1 MTPRRY
7 AVVGAGI
14 VGLAVARRILE
25 CTPDAQVTVLEK
37 EDRVGAHQS
46 SHNSGVIHAGLYYR
60 PGSLKAELTR
70 RGRHLLT
77 EFCAAAAVPVVT
89 CGKLVVALDAGEL
102 GALDE
107 IERRARDNGVPIR
120 RVEGA
125 ELRAIEPHAAGVAAL
140 HSPATA
146 VVDYGRVAAALATD
160 VSARGGSVLCGNAV
174 SEIVR
179 SFSAAGESVVLR
191 SASTEVEVDRAVICA
206 GLFSDRVAALAGAP
220 ADPAIVPFRGEYYRI
235 VPERAHLVRALLY
248 PVPDPRYP
256 FLGVH
261 FTRRVAGGVD
271 VGPNA
276 VLALGREAYRR
287 SDLDR
292 RDLAELL
299 AWPGLRR
306 LAWHHWPAGVREVA
320 SSVSKLVF
328 LAAARSYVPD
338 LRLRDLVPAPSG
350 IRAQAV
356 DRAGRLVDDFVVHD
370 LGPVLAVRNAPSP
383 AATSSLAIAE
393 HLVDRLV
400 GAPA

>member
-1 MTPRRY
+1 MATSRGSLV
-7 AVVGAGI
+7 VVGAGI
-14 VGLAVARRILE
+14 VGLATARRYLE
-25 CTPDAQVTVLEK
+25 VRPGSEVTVVDK
-37 EDRVGAHQS
+37 EHHVAVHQTG
-46 SHNSGVIHAGLYYR
+46 HNSGVVHAGIYYA
-60 PGSLKAELTR
+60 PGSLKAALCR
-70 RGRHLLT
+70 RGGELLRAYCNDRHLPY
-77 EFCAAAAVPVVT
+77 EAY
-89 CGKLVVALDAGEL
+89 GKLVVARTPDEL
-102 GALDE
+102 PRLRALE
-107 IERRARDNGVPIR
+107 QRARANRVPDLALL
-120 RVEGA
+120 EPPA
-125 ELRAIEPHAAGVAAL
+125 MADLEPHVAGVAAL
-140 HSPATA
+140 HSPHTA
-146 VVDYGRVAAALATD
+146 AVDYGRVAETLAREVEDRGGRLLLATEVTGFATDHAGLKVVTSAGDLATD
-160 VSARGGSVLCGNAV
+160 
-174 SEIVR
+174 
-179 SFSAAGESVVLR
+179 
-191 SASTEVEVDRAVICA
+191 RAVTCA
-206 GLFSDRVAALAGAP
+206 GLHADRLARLAGDGP
-220 ADPAIVPFRGEYYRI
+220 DPAIVPFRGDYYRLAAD
-235 VPERAHLVRALLY
+235 RADLVRGLVY

-261 FTRRVAGGVD
+261 LTRRVSGGVD

-287 SDLDR
+287 SSVDR
-292 RDLAELL
+292 HDLAELL

>member
-261 FTRRVAGGVD
+261 FTRRIDGVVE

-276 VLALGREAYRR
+276 VLALKREGYAW
-287 SDLDR
+287 
-292 RDLAELL
+292 RDIAWRDVGALL
-299 AWPGLRR
+299 ATRGFRR
-306 LAWHHWPAGVREVA
+306 LARQHWRTAVRELSGSALRELYVAQARRYLPELRAADVARAGAGV
-320 SSVSKLVF
+320 
-328 LAAARSYVPD
+328 
-338 LRLRDLVPAPSG
+338 
-350 IRAQAV
+350 RAQAV
-356 DRAGRLVDDFVVHD
+356 AADGSLLDDFAIQRV
-370 LGPVLAVRNAPSP
+370 GPVVAVRNAPSP
-383 AATSSLAIAE
+383 AATASLAIAE
-393 HLVDRLV
+393 HIVA
-400 GAPA
+400 GALD